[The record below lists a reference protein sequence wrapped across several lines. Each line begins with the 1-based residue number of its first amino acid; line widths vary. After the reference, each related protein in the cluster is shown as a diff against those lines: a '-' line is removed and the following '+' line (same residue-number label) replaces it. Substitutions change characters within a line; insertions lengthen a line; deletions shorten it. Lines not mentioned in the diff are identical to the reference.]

1 MRRFSCLG
9 TILVTLFLLV
19 GLGWLGVTLV
29 GRSFVQDGMSEDQV
43 PGLRAEAAIIRD
55 ENGVPYITAKNEED
69 AYAALGYA
77 HAQDRLWQMDVAR
90 RAGEGRLSEIFG
102 RRTIGY
108 DAMLR
113 TIGFKR
119 VAEQILKEMP
129 AKTRRVLEAYAN
141 GVNAFI
147 ASHSAYYP
155 FEFDALSYRP
165 EKWTPLHTVMITRLM
180 AWELNSSFWSDIVY
194 AEIRDRVDSASFS
207 EILPHYPS
215 DSPTIIP
222 GGQHPEPLL
231 EALERPPIDTIR
243 TAPTDSTT
251 RDTVRRDTVRRDT
264 ARRSTLSDVFELEQS
279 MRTFLGMGGSHVGS
293 NGWAVSGARSTG
305 GRPMLAND
313 PHLAHSAPA
322 RWYQA
327 VINIGDRWIAG
338 ATIAGCPFVVI
349 GRNNDIAWGITSMI
363 ADETD
368 FYVEQ
373 LDSARKNKILHDGVW
388 EQTTLLRD
396 TIGVKDSASV
406 PISIR
411 IGRHGP
417 LISDVHPF
425 ASAFSIGGGKSVP
438 ADTAGI
444 FARSAIAMRWT
455 GQDPSQEMAAWQ
467 GMNNARNLA
476 QFTEATRLGGIP
488 SLNFVYADRNGD
500 IATIPSA
507 RIPIREAGSPNLPN
521 PGTESRFNWK
531 GTIPASKL
539 PTLVNPERGYVAAAN
554 NKISNSLPFHISDLW
569 EDPSRAFR
577 LDQLLGQGNLLSQV
591 DFVQMQGD
599 QVSPH
604 MRYMVDFLLRAFPD
618 SVKQGSAVREALA
631 RLRGW
636 DGGMLVNSAEA
647 AIVAEWFQAVI
658 ELTYRDE
665 LGPTTFAHFCQLAS
679 MPIRSIRYHLMIDSR
694 WFDDVATPNRRETR
708 DDILRRALGR
718 ALESLHTRFN
728 TWTVGLWRYGALHT
742 VTFRHPFSD
751 EEALRTIVNIGPF
764 EIGGSNTTLNNGEWG
779 LNSPFDVRLGPSM
792 RQIVDFADTA
802 TYLRTVIPTGE
813 SGQPLSQFYKNQS
826 VLYLANG
833 YLSLRAALPPES
845 AVSSR
850 VDLRPAASE

>member
-9 TILVTLFLLV
+9 TLLVSLFLLF

-29 GRSFVQDGMSEDQV
+29 GRSFVQDGASEDRIA
-43 PGLRAEAAIIRD
+43 GLGAQASIIRD
-55 ENGVPYITAKNEED
+55 ENGVPYITAKSEED

-102 RRTIGY
+102 RRTIAF
-108 DAMLR
+108 DALLR

-119 VAEQILKEMP
+119 VAERILKEMP
-129 AKTRRVLEAYAN
+129 AKTRRVLQAYSN

-147 ASHSAYYP
+147 GSHSAYFP

-165 EKWTPLHTVMITRLM
+165 EEWKPIHTVMITRLM

-194 AEIRDRVDSASFS
+194 GEIRSRVDSATFE

-215 DSPTIIP
+215 DAPTIIP
-222 GGQHPEPLL
+222 GGQRPEPLL
-231 EALERPPIDTIR
+231 EALSRPPV
-243 TAPTDSTT
+243 
-251 RDTVRRDTVRRDT
+251 DTVRRAPADSTGRD
-264 ARRSTLSDVFELEQS
+264 STLRDSVRHASLMDVMELEQS
-279 MRTFLGMGGSHVGS
+279 MRTFLGIGGTHVGS
-293 NGWAVSGARSTG
+293 NAWAVSGARSTG
-305 GRPMLAND
+305 GKPMLAND

-338 ATIAGCPFVVI
+338 VTIAGCPFVVA

-368 FYVEQ
+368 FYLEQ
-373 LDSARKNKILHDGVW
+373 LDSAGKGTMLHDGRW
-388 EQTTLLRD
+388 EKSTLLRD
-396 TIGVKDSASV
+396 TIAVKDSASV
-406 PISIR
+406 PLTIR

-425 ASAFSIGGGKSVP
+425 AQPFSVGGGRMIP

-444 FARSAIAMRWT
+444 LARSAIAMRWT
-455 GQDPSQEMAAWQ
+455 GQDPSQELAAWQ

-488 SLNFVYADRNGD
+488 SLNFVYADRSGD

-507 RIPIREAGSPNLPN
+507 RIPIREAGSSNLPY
-521 PGTESRFNWK
+521 PGWESRYNWK
-531 GTIPASKL
+531 GSIPASKL

-554 NKISNSLPFHISDLW
+554 NRLSNSLTFHVSDIW
-569 EDPSRAFR
+569 EDPSRAIR
-577 LDQLLGQGNLLSQV
+577 LDQLLGQGNALSQV

-618 SVKQGSAVREALA
+618 SVKQGSAVRESLA

-636 DGGMLVNSAEA
+636 NGGMLVNSAEA
-647 AIVAEWFQAVI
+647 AIAAEWFQALV

-665 LGPTTFAHFCQLAS
+665 LGPIIYPHFCQLAS
-679 MPIRSIRYHLMIDSR
+679 MPIRSLRYHMMIDSR
-694 WFDDVATPNRRETR
+694 WFDDVATPGRRETR
-708 DDILRRALGR
+708 DDILRKALGR
-718 ALESLHTRFN
+718 ALESLHTRFGS
-728 TWTVGLWRYGALHT
+728 WTVGLWRYGALHT

-764 EIGGSNTTLNNGEWG
+764 EIGGSNTTVNNGEWG
-779 LNSPFDVRLGPSM
+779 LNTPFDVRLGPSM

-802 TYLRTVIPTGE
+802 VYLRTVIPTGE

-833 YLSLRAALPPES
+833 YLSLRAALPALS

-850 VDLRPAASE
+850 VDLIPVSAE